1 MANCVILSKIFSV
14 KPVAVG
20 SINVKFTC
28 TKKALSEALHSVSRA
43 VANKSTLPILSNVL
57 LEVKDGMLKLVTTDL
72 EMGLTCSIPL
82 DRFEEGSVTVPEKI
96 LQDVVGG
103 LGDANDVTVSDDD
116 RSMLTVTAGKSRYTI
131 HGLPATDYPLLPQ
144 VNSNISIKVKSG
156 DFKDLIK
163 KVIFAVSTDEGRA
176 VLTGCFLNWD
186 GVMLTAVATDTHRLA
201 AKRVTAQGEMVEAV
215 SIVVPERSMNELMRL
230 LNVGDENVEIHISE
244 NQVKFVF
251 AHISMVSR
259 LIEGTFPPFERVI
272 PAETNKR
279 LVINREELLDAVR
292 RANVVASKENNK
304 IVIKAEENKLSIT
317 ARTGD
322 IGEANEEIDVLL
334 EGDPIEIGF
343 NADFLRDVLQVLTCD
358 TIELGLTAPLSPGLL
373 RSVDE
378 PEFNYVVMPMQI

>member
-1 MANCVILSKIFSV
+1 
-14 KPVAVG
+14 
-20 SINVKFTC
+20 VKFTC

-57 LEVKDGMLKLVTTDL
+57 LEVKEGMLKLVTTDL

-82 DRFEEGSVTVPEKI
+82 DRFEEGAVTVPEKI

-103 LGDANDVTVSDDD
+103 LGDTNDVTVSDDE

-201 AKRVTAQGEMVEAV
+201 AKRVTANGEMVEAV

-230 LNVGDENVEIHISE
+230 LNVGDEYVEIHISE

-272 PAETNKR
+272 PAQTDLTKR

-358 TIELGLTAPLSPGLL
+358 TVELGLSAPLSPGLL

-378 PEFNYVVMPMQI
+378 SEFNYVVMPMQI